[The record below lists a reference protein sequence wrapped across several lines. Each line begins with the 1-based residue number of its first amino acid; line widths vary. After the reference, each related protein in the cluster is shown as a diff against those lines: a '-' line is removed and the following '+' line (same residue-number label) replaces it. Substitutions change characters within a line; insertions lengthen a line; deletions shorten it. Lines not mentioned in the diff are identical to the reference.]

1 MINKEKR
8 WGVSIQGTEDSEKG
22 PGALTVAALSG
33 LRNRFH
39 FCVSILFA
47 LQKRQERKLQSIFNV
62 CMNHA
67 AEKADSS
74 LLEQVV
80 TVSAA
85 PF

>member
-80 TVSAA
+80 TLSAA